1 MSKTVDLI
9 HLKTNQSGMVVRL
22 DGGHEFRR
30 KIESLGIRKG
40 KKITKKS
47 AHFWKGPQTVK
58 VGNMTVAIGHGMAS
72 KIFIEVQ
79 K

>member
-9 HLKTNQSGMVVRL
+9 HLKTNQSGVVARI
-22 DGGHEFRR
+22 DGGREFRR
-30 KIESLGIRKG
+30 KIENLGIREG
-40 KKITKKS
+40 KKIIKKS
-47 AHFWKGPQTVK
+47 AHFWRGPQTVK
-58 VGNMTVAIGHGMAS
+58 VGNITVAIGHGMAS